1 MATNLAVVARLR
13 AAGCVF
19 AEDEARLLADAAGS
33 PAELDRLVERRVSGL
48 PLEQVVGWAE
58 FCGLRIF
65 VDPGVFVPRRR
76 SEFLV
81 QTAVSLARRA
91 SPVIVDLCCG
101 TGALGVA
108 VAARLDDSE
117 LHAADIDPAAVACAK
132 RNVEPAGGRVYQGD
146 LFTPLPATLRGRVTI
161 LICNAPYVPSAEV
174 GYLPAEARD
183 HEPRAA
189 LDGGPDGLAVLGR
202 VAAEAPRW
210 LAPGGRLLVETS
222 DLQAAAMR
230 RAMTAA
236 GLTARVRRCQEQGAT
251 VVTAAHLVI
260 PNGLGLLQDHHDSQG
275 QRRPAPGLA
284 RGQAPPGHARR
295 HRHRRHRDHGRAAR
309 HRPGDRV
316 PGGACPRP
324 VRNH

>member
-1 MATNLAVVARLR
+1 MATDPAVVARLR

-19 AEDEARLLADAAGS
+19 AEDEARLLAEAAGS
-33 PAELDRLVERRVSGL
+33 PAELDALVERRVSGL

-81 QTAVSLARRA
+81 QTAVSLARGT

-108 VAARLDDSE
+108 VAVGLCFPVGRNQPGFPAGGNQPGGAE

-132 RNVEPAGGRVYQGD
+132 RNVEPIGGRVYQGD
-146 LFTPLPATLRGRVTI
+146 LFSPLPATLRGRVTI

-183 HEPRAA
+183 HEPRTA
-189 LDGGPDGLAVLGR
+189 LDGGPDGLAVLRR

-210 LAPGGRLLVETS
+210 LAQGGRLLVETS
-222 DLQAAAMR
+222 DLQAAATR
-230 RAMTAA
+230 QAMTAA
-236 GLTARVRRCQEQGAT
+236 GLTVLVRRSETCGAT
-251 VVTAAHLVI
+251 VVTATHLVI
-260 PNGLGLLQDHHDSQG
+260 PNGLGFLQDHHDS
-275 QRRPAPGLA
+275 
-284 RGQAPPGHARR
+284 
-295 HRHRRHRDHGRAAR
+295 
-309 HRPGDRV
+309 
-316 PGGACPRP
+316 
-324 VRNH
+324 

>member
-1 MATNLAVVARLR
+1 MATDLAVVARLR

-19 AEDEARLLADAAGS
+19 AEDEARLLADAARS
-33 PAELDRLVERRVSGL
+33 PAELDTLVERRVSGL

-81 QTAVSLARRA
+81 QTAVSLARRT

-108 VAARLDDSE
+108 VAARFDDAE
-117 LHAADIDPAAVACAK
+117 LHAADVDPAAVACAQ
-132 RNVEPAGGRVYQGD
+132 RNVEPAGGLVYRGD
-146 LFTPLPATLRGRVTI
+146 LFTPLPVTLRGRVTI

-174 GYLPAEARD
+174 GYLPTEARD
-183 HEPRAA
+183 HEPRTA
-189 LDGGPDGLAVLGR
+189 LDGGPDGLAVLRR

-222 DLQAAAMR
+222 SRQAAAMR

-236 GLTARVRRCQEQGAT
+236 GLATRVRGSETYGAT

-260 PNGLGLLQDHHDSQG
+260 PNGLGFLQDHHDS
-275 QRRPAPGLA
+275 
-284 RGQAPPGHARR
+284 
-295 HRHRRHRDHGRAAR
+295 
-309 HRPGDRV
+309 
-316 PGGACPRP
+316 
-324 VRNH
+324 